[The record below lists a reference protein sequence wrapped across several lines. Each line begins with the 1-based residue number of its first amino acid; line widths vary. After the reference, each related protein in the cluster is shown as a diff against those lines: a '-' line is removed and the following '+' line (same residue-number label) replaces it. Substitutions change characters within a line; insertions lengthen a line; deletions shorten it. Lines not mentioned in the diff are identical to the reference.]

1 MGLIPRKYTVFLAW
15 RYLTRRLLSL
25 VAVFALGAAVWALVL
40 MPSVMSGFQEEF
52 HARLRGT
59 LSDLSIWS
67 ARPFAIPDDP
77 AIMTYLAG
85 LPNVAAVAPYLE
97 HPGLNRRVDKIDY
110 CFLRGVIPEREA
122 QVSVFRDMLVSE
134 RDAFLEIEGYELRSP
149 AEKADLDLLAEGMS
163 DTVDADAIFDRMR
176 HGDPEAP
183 DLPGIVVGIYF
194 AKSYRGGLQV
204 GDVLRLTTA
213 SGEGEVAEDKRFTVV
228 GFFRAGHHETDRR
241 VLYMSLKTLQEFI
254 GVQGKVTGY
263 SMRLTDH
270 TKADVTKRAIVD
282 GIMESA
288 THPTPLPAL
297 EGYFVKTWKER
308 HKNLL
313 AAVQMEKLLI
323 RLITG
328 MIVVAASASIFLVL
342 FMSVHTKVRELGILR
357 AVGATR
363 SGVLSLFVGQ
373 GLALALCAMA
383 VGIAFGILTGDYI
396 NELADFVHYWTGWHP
411 FPPEIYYIEEIPVKF
426 VPSEMLVNF
435 GVTLAL
441 GAAAALIPGVMAA
454 LRPPLKSIRYD

>member
-1 MGLIPRKYTVFLAW
+1 
-15 RYLTRRLLSL
+15 

-59 LSDLSIWS
+59 LSDLALWS
-67 ARPFAIPDDP
+67 ARPFSIPDDP
-77 AIMTYLAG
+77 AISTYLAG
-85 LPNVAAVAPYLE
+85 LPNVAAVAPYLD
-97 HPGLNRRVDKIDY
+97 HPGLNRRVDGIDY
-110 CFLRGVIPEREA
+110 CFLRGVVPEREA
-122 QVSVFRDMLVSE
+122 QVSIFRDMLVPE
-134 RDAFLEIEGYELRSP
+134 REAFLEIAGYELAGADER
-149 AEKADLDLLAEGMS
+149 ADLELLSSGMAGA
-163 DTVDADAIFDRMR
+163 VDADAVFEQLRSG
-176 HGDPEAP
+176 HPAAPE
-183 DLPGIVVGIYF
+183 LPGVVVGLYF
-194 AKSYRGGLQV
+194 AKSYRGGLQL

-213 SGEGEVAEDKRFTVV
+213 SSDGEVAEDQQFTVV

-241 VLYMSLKTLQEFI
+241 YLYMSLTALQQFI
-254 GVQGKVTGY
+254 GVEGKVTGY
-263 SMRLTDH
+263 SMRLIDH
-270 TKADVTKRAIVD
+270 TQADVTKKAIVE
-282 GIMESA
+282 GILGA
-288 THPTPLPAL
+288 GTRPTPLPAL

-357 AVGATR
+357 AVGGTR
-363 SGVLSLFVGQ
+363 SGVLMLFVGQ
-373 GLALALCAMA
+373 GLAIALCAMA
-383 VGIAFGILTGDYI
+383 VGVAVGILTGAYI
-396 NELADFVHYWTGWHP
+396 NELADFVHRTTGWHP
-411 FPPEIYYIEEIPVKF
+411 FPPDVYYIDEIPVKF
-426 VPSEMLVNF
+426 VPAEMIVNF